1 LKALG
6 NPVTVDTA
14 VMLPNERTTRS
25 EVVTLPGEV
34 EALIAAPSRA
44 AARPLVEFLKGERI
58 NVHLVVSADSA
69 FEEALLHRPSVIV
82 IDDRVPPAGGI
93 ELCQRLKG
101 NTRTH
106 FVPTILFAQSDV
118 RQQRLR
124 ALAAGV
130 DAIFVPSTDDQ
141 ERRTRL
147 WALLRTQAIY
157 RRQEKKQRTQ
167 GSAIQE
173 RRRWVGSFVHDL
185 QSSIGAL
192 QANFEYLAQ
201 AARARGRPG
210 SEDLDECITDSQTV
224 FRQIV
229 RGLRTVL
236 DIERFEGGRIALKET
251 PVPLS
256 EVAAEVKAELDW
268 HASTTGKTIVI
279 ERGARETPVRGDA
292 DYLKEA
298 AINVVHFVLRQT
310 GTRQVSI
317 KISSAGGATR
327 VMVTGDGEKIAAE
340 DREKIFEPYA
350 RPSKQAP
357 VGHGLGLALAKM
369 VVELHGGT
377 IWVDDGPRGGSAFV
391 MELQAEGGSP
401 RLQTVE

>member
-1 LKALG
+1 
-6 NPVTVDTA
+6 
-14 VMLPNERTTRS
+14 MLPNERTTRS

-44 AARPLVEFLKGERI
+44 MARPLVEFLKRERI
-58 NVHLVVSADSA
+58 NVQLVVSADSA
-69 FEEALLHRPSVIV
+69 FEEALLHRPNVIL
-82 IDDRVPPAGGI
+82 IDDRIPPAGGI

-106 FVPTILFAQSDV
+106 FVPTILAAQSDV
-118 RQQRLR
+118 RQDRLR

-130 DAIFVPSTDDQ
+130 DAIFIPATDEQ

-157 RRQEKKQRTQ
+157 RRQEKKQKSA

-173 RRRWVGSFVHDL
+173 RRRWIGSFVHDL

-192 QANFEYLAQ
+192 QANFDYLAQ
-201 AARARGRPG
+201 AARSKGRAG
-210 SEDLDECITDSQTV
+210 LSEVDECVTDSQTV

-236 DIERFEGGRIALKET
+236 DIDRFDAGRIALREGA
-251 PVPLS
+251 VLLS
-256 EVAAEVKAELDW
+256 EVARDARGELEW
-268 HASTTGKTIVI
+268 HAATTGKTLEI
-279 ERGARETPVRGDA
+279 ERTSREVPVRGDA

-298 AINVVHFVLRQT
+298 TIGVAYFLLRQPGT
-310 GTRQVSI
+310 QKVTIKITSAAAGTRLVI
-317 KISSAGGATR
+317 A
-327 VMVTGDGEKIAAE
+327 GDGESIDAE

-350 RPSKQAP
+350 RSSAKQAP
-357 VGHGLGLALAKM
+357 IGHGLGLALAKL
-369 VVELHGGT
+369 VVELHGGS
-377 IWVDDGPRGGSAFV
+377 IWVEEAPRGGSAFV
-391 MELQAEGGSP
+391 LELKPDGAS
-401 RLQTVE
+401 RLRTVE

>member
-1 LKALG
+1 
-6 NPVTVDTA
+6 
-14 VMLPNERTTRS
+14 MLPNERTTRS

-44 AARPLVEFLKGERI
+44 VARPLVEFLKHERI
-58 NVHLVVSADSA
+58 NVQLVVSADSA
-69 FEEALLHRPSVIV
+69 FEEALLHRPNVV
-82 IDDRVPPAGGI
+82 LIDDRVPPAGGI
-93 ELCQRLKG
+93 ELCQRLKS

-106 FVPTILFAQSDV
+106 FVPTILYAPSDV
-118 RQQRLR
+118 RQYRLR

-130 DAIFVPSTDDQ
+130 DAIFVPGTDEQ

-157 RRQEKKQRTQ
+157 RRQEKKQRSQ

-173 RRRWVGSFVHDL
+173 RRRWVGNFVHDL

-201 AARARGRPG
+201 AARAKGRPG
-210 SEDLDECITDSQTV
+210 SADLDECITDSQTV
-224 FRQIV
+224 FRQVV

-236 DIERFEGGRIALKET
+236 DVDRFEAGRIVLKES
-251 PVPLS
+251 PVLLS
-256 EVAAEVKAELDW
+256 QVAREVKDELDW
-268 HASTTGKTIVI
+268 HATTAGKTIEL
-279 ERGARETPVRGDA
+279 ERVVREVPACGDG

-298 AINVVHFVLRQT
+298 AVNLVNFVLRQS

-317 KISSAGGATR
+317 KVSSAGGSSRLT
-327 VMVTGDGEKIAAE
+327 VVGDGEKIDPE

-357 VGHGLGLALAKM
+357 VGHGLGLALTKM
-369 VVELHGGT
+369 VVELHGGST
-377 IWVDDGPRGGSAFV
+377 WVEDAPRGGSAFV
-391 MELQAEGGSP
+391 MELPSENGSP
-401 RLQTVE
+401 RLRTVE